1 MSVELGRILLN
12 AQSQDVAIRN
22 AAEQQLNQW
31 EIQSLPQFMVALAN
45 ELSGE
50 DRSENSRQLA
60 GLHLKNLL
68 SARDPLMSIEKKKRW
83 YTAVDTNSRNEI
95 KTASLTVLRSPKPQ
109 AAHAGA
115 LVVAKIGAL
124 ELREK
129 QWPELLSQ
137 LLENMTAND
146 VVDGDLLKTSTLE
159 ALGYMCEDLEEE
171 GVDQMETNKILT
183 VIVDGMGE
191 NAPSAV
197 RVAAARALLNSLVF
211 TRHNFEN
218 EAERTMIMQVVCSA
232 AKGLDE
238 QLRIVAFESLARI
251 GSLYY
256 DKLPQYIEVL
266 FTLTLAAIQREN
278 NDQVS
283 MMAIEFWST
292 LCEEEIEMIEEEE
305 SVHTSSQR
313 QCAQYVHAAAA
324 HIVPVLLQHT
334 LIKQDEN
341 ADEDAWNIS
350 AAGAICL
357 GLVAQTVGDAIVG
370 DVLAFVEANILHGEW
385 RRREASIM
393 AFGQILDGPKP
404 DVLAGPVQ
412 TAMPVLVRTLND
424 DHTLVKDT
432 AAWTLGRIC
441 ELHAQRIPQ
450 GYLQPLVERLG
461 NALQDSSRVAAQACF
476 AIHNLAQAFEHAT
489 TTRESNALSPFFNSL
504 LMQLLAATERR
515 DWQEHNLRGQAY
527 EAVNILIQNHAHD
540 TRSAVIQV
548 MQVVLQRLHS
558 TFSVA
563 IVSQGDKDE
572 HNQLQSLLCSVIQVI
587 TRAIDKEIEPFSD
600 HVVTVLLQV
609 LHNEHAI
616 ASEEAFM
623 AMGAVAS
630 AIEQGFDKY
639 MNDFFPF
646 LIKGLRNYAEWQV
659 CSAAVGTAGDI
670 CRALETKILPY
681 CDEIVQCL
689 LEDLQNPT
697 LNRQVKPSVLS
708 CFGDIALAIGGNFV
722 KYLQPT
728 FQMLEQAAST
738 KASPDDDELVEY
750 VTVLREGILEA
761 YVGVVQGLHDGGDSS
776 PIQPQLATIFQFLE
790 IVALENDDEG
800 IAKNSIGLI
809 GDLAVLLEPH
819 SELVAAYFRQD
830 FVVKLIN
837 QGLQHDSLSEI
848 ALWTKTKRD
857 GLLR

>member
-1 MSVELGRILLN
+1 MAIELGRILLN
-12 AQSQDVAIRN
+12 AQSQDVAVRN
-22 AAEQQLNQW
+22 VAEQQLSQW
-31 EIQSLPQFMVALAN
+31 EMQSLPQFMVALAN
-45 ELSGE
+45 ELCGE

-68 SARDPLMSIEKKKRW
+68 SARDPLMSVEKKKRW
-83 YTAVDTNSRNEI
+83 YTSVDTNSRNQI
-95 KTASLTVLRSPKPQ
+95 KIASLNVLRSPKPQ

-137 LLENMTAND
+137 LLKNMTADD
-146 VVDGDLLKTSTLE
+146 VIDGDLLKTSTLE

-171 GVDQMETNKILT
+171 GVDQMETNQILT

-197 RVAAARALLNSLVF
+197 RIAAARALLNSLVF
-211 TRHNFEN
+211 TRHNFDN
-218 EAERTMIMQVVCSA
+218 DAERTMIMQVVCSA
-232 AKGLDE
+232 AKGLDG
-238 QLRIVAFESLARI
+238 QLRIIAFESLARI
-251 GSLYY
+251 GALYY

-266 FTLTLAAIQREN
+266 FTLTLTAIQQEN
-278 NDQVS
+278 DEQVS

-305 SVHTSSQR
+305 NVHTSSQR
-313 QCAQYVHAAAA
+313 RCARYVHAAAA
-324 HIVPVLLQHT
+324 HIVPVLLQST
-334 LIKQDEN
+334 LVKQDEN

-424 DHTLVKDT
+424 DHILVKDT

-461 NALQDSSRVAAQACF
+461 SALRDSSRVAAQACF
-476 AIHNLAQAFEHAT
+476 AIHNLAQAFEHAPT
-489 TTRESNALSPFFNSL
+489 AHESNALSPFFNSL
-504 LMQLLAATERR
+504 LTQLLAATERR
-515 DWQEHNLRGQAY
+515 DWQDHNLRGQAY
-527 EAVNILIQNHAHD
+527 EAVNMLIQNHARD
-540 TRSAVIQV
+540 ARPAVVQV

-563 IVSQGDKDE
+563 IVSQSDKDE
-572 HNQLQSLLCSVIQVI
+572 QDQLQSLLCSVIQVI

-600 HVVTVLLQV
+600 HIVAVLLRV
-609 LHNEHAI
+609 LHNEHAV

-630 AIEQGFDKY
+630 TVEQGFDKY

-681 CDEIVQCL
+681 CDEIVRCL

-708 CFGDIALAIGGNFV
+708 CFGDIALAVGGSFV

-728 FQMLEQAAST
+728 FQMLEQAART

-750 VTVLREGILEA
+750 MTVLREGILEA
-761 YVGVVQGLHDGGDSS
+761 YVGVVQGLHDGGNSS
-776 PIQPQLATIFQFLE
+776 LIQPQLATIFQFLE
-790 IVALENDDEG
+790 VVALENDDEG

-809 GDLAVLLEPH
+809 GDLATLLEPH
-819 SELVAAYFRQD
+819 SEQVAAYFRQD
-830 FVVKLIN
+830 FVNELIN
-837 QGLQHDSLSEI
+837 QGLQQDSLNEI
-848 ALWTKTKRD
+848 ALWTKTRRD
-857 GLLR
+857 SLLR